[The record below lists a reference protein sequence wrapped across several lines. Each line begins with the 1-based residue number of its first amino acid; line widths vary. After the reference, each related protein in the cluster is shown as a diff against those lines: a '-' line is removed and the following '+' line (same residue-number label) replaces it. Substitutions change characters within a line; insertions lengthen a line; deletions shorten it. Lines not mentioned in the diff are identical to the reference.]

1 VRFTDDLRRTPMK
14 NRAAASAAITLTALL
29 ALAGCASTTTSGG
42 TDTMPGMGSS
52 ASAQAADVNNADMQ
66 FTMMMIPHHE
76 QAVEMSDMI
85 LAKDD
90 IDERVITL
98 AEQIKAAQGPEIEL
112 MESWLDDWGTPM
124 GEMDGMDH
132 GGMMSDTD
140 MQSLED
146 ATGADASRLFLEQM
160 IAHHKGA
167 IEMAQDEVDNGQNP
181 DVIALAEDI
190 ITSQTAEIATMEE
203 ILATL

>member
-1 VRFTDDLRRTPMK
+1 MD
-14 NRAAASAAITLTALL
+14 NN
-29 ALAGCASTTTSGG
+29 
-42 TDTMPGMGSS
+42 MPGMGSS
-52 ASAQAADVNNADMQ
+52 ASASPSAAEASDADMQ

-76 QAVEMSDMI
+76 QAVEMADMV

-90 IDERVITL
+90 IDERVIAL

-112 MESWLDDWGTPM
+112 MQSWLDDWGTGM

-140 MQSLED
+140 MQALED
-146 ATGADASRLFLEQM
+146 ATGVEASRLFLEQM
-160 IAHHKGA
+160 MMHHEGA

-181 DVIALAEDI
+181 EVITLAENI
-190 ITSQTAEIATMEE
+190 IASQTTEIATMEE

>member
-1 VRFTDDLRRTPMK
+1 MN
-14 NRAAASAAITLTALL
+14 NRAAATAAITLTALL
-29 ALAGCASTTTSGG
+29 ALAGCASTTTGG
-42 TDTMPGMGSS
+42 GMDNMPGMGSS
-52 ASAQAADVNNADMQ
+52 ASASPAADVNMADMQ

-85 LAKDD
+85 LAKDG

-124 GEMDGMDH
+124 GDMDGMDH
-132 GGMMSDTD
+132 GGMMSDSD
-140 MQSLED
+140 MQALED
-146 ATGADASRLFLEQM
+146 VTGVEASRLFLEQM
-160 IAHHKGA
+160 IVHHQGA
-167 IEMAQDEVDNGQNP
+167 IEMAQAEVDNGQNA
-181 DVIALAEDI
+181 DVIALAEAI
-190 ITSQTAEIATMEE
+190 IASQTTEITTMED